1 MSNEERRLGCHYP
14 NIRTHPDGLPFPRPT
29 RSDTTNFPGNPGP
42 GSTNCPGH
50 PCPNAVAFRPDVLI
64 RFPPKG
70 PTCHT
75 KCAYFSSFAAI
86 NHDLDRTMKT
96 KVISY
101 KSGQK
106 TVSISSAAIVLES
119 GEKDGIKHTWSVRV
133 DTSSRA
139 NFTLN
144 IDWKDLK
151 NQGAHRLVGHLIL
164 SSVNSYLP
172 PHRVA
177 IDWTDTNHSVLAAIG
192 NSLNSSF
199 EYNLTAHYAESSP
212 PDKMS
217 YEKLFVASDKTDVVL
232 VVDGKKL
239 NVNKS
244 FLSFHSDY
252 FSNLF
257 SSNSKEGQMKEIEI
271 KEVSYEDFGL
281 LCSSFYPNPQFP
293 NDQTVEKLLEMA
305 SRFQVSS
312 VVGIVEYHL
321 LNNSRIGYERMLWF
335 ADEYQM
341 PKLLE
346 KCISQMNSLAMAKKL
361 EKSPEFEKKFADQTV
376 EKLLEMASR
385 FQVSSVVGLSNIT
398 FSIIQESDM
407 RECYGLLMN
416 TKCRSFWRSVSVR

>member
-1 MSNEERRLGCHYP
+1 M
-14 NIRTHPDGLPFPRPT
+14 T
-29 RSDTTNFPGNPGP
+29 
-42 GSTNCPGH
+42 
-50 PCPNAVAFRPDVLI
+50 
-64 RFPPKG
+64 
-70 PTCHT
+70 
-75 KCAYFSSFAAI
+75 
-86 NHDLDRTMKT
+86 T

-106 TVSISSAAIVLES
+106 KVDNTGPAIVLES
-119 GEKDGIKHTWSVRV
+119 GEKDGIKHTWSGGIDIYPRV
-133 DTSSRA
+133 

-164 SSVNSYLP
+164 SSVYAHYQTQRLD
-172 PHRVA
+172 
-177 IDWTDTNHSVLAAIG
+177 IDWTDTNQSVLVAIG
-192 NSLNSSF
+192 SSPVSFPVSF

-244 FLSFHSDY
+244 FLSIHSDY

-281 LCSSFYPNPQFP
+281 LLATFYPNPQFP

-321 LNNSRIGYERMLWF
+321 LNNSRIGYEKMLCL
-335 ADEYQM
+335 ADEYVM
-341 PKLLE
+341 PKLLK
-346 KCISQMNSLAMAKKL
+346 KCISQMDSSEKARKL
-361 EKSPEFEKKFADQTV
+361 KKSPEFEKLSTELAVFLISRIKNSRKFADQTV
-376 EKLLEMASR
+376 EKLLEMARR
-385 FQVSSVVGLSNIT
+385 FQVSSVVGIIEYHLLHISKIAYEKMLWFADEYALSK
-398 FSIIQESDM
+398 
-407 RECYGLLMN
+407 LLAKCISEMN
-416 TKCRSFWRSVSVR
+416 SAETAKKLRKTAEFEKLSLNTRLLILERLLEVI

>member
-1 MSNEERRLGCHYP
+1 M
-14 NIRTHPDGLPFPRPT
+14 T
-29 RSDTTNFPGNPGP
+29 
-42 GSTNCPGH
+42 
-50 PCPNAVAFRPDVLI
+50 
-64 RFPPKG
+64 
-70 PTCHT
+70 
-75 KCAYFSSFAAI
+75 
-86 NHDLDRTMKT
+86 T

-106 TVSISSAAIVLES
+106 KVDNTGPAIVLES

-139 NFTLN
+139 NFIWN

-151 NQGAHRLVGHLIL
+151 NQGAHRLVGHLIV
-164 SSVNSYLP
+164 SSVYDHWYP
-172 PHRVA
+172 QRVD
-177 IDWTDTNHSVLAAIG
+177 IDWTDTNHSVLAAIK
-192 NSLNSSF
+192 NSPKKYPYSRSFKYNPTGYYAESSPPEKMSNSFFVIF

-244 FLSFHSDY
+244 FLSIHSDY

-257 SSNSKEGQMKEIEI
+257 SANFKEGQMKEIEI

-281 LCSSFYPNPQFP
+281 LCSSFYPDPQFP

-321 LNNSRIGYERMLWF
+321 LNNSTIGYEKMLWF

-361 EKSPEFEKKFADQTV
+361 EKSPEFEKLSDRTSSLIFRQ
-376 EKLLEMASR
+376 LLKS
-385 FQVSSVVGLSNIT
+385 L
-398 FSIIQESDM
+398 
-407 RECYGLLMN
+407 
-416 TKCRSFWRSVSVR
+416 